1 MREETGQTSELPL
14 SQKRPESMLG
24 DEGDTIKSLCV
35 CPLVKKQVNDLQW
48 HIFNNQTSRLAKY
61 GGSCL

>member
-24 DEGDTIKSLCV
+24 DEGDTIKSFCV

-48 HIFNNQTSRLAKY
+48 HIFNKANK
-61 GGSCL
+61 